1 MEHTPLLRE
10 EAGKPNAVYGTR
22 WWLLLVLSA
31 MTFAQVWAH
40 EARVTLDDTQGWI
53 WNDWGPIAQSAKAV
67 YGWTDGT
74 IALLANWVGSLRSL
88 PLPQPQPQPLLLSLP
103 LPPPSFPRS
112 VSLSLKH
119 RVITLFRP
127 QLSMAPS
134 HMQGP
139 ICFFIAVIP
148 SSWLMDTKGSV

>member
-40 EARVTLDDTQGWI
+40 VARVTLDDTQGWI

-88 PLPQPQPQPLLLSLP
+88 PLP
-103 LPPPSFPRS
+103 LPPPSSPRS
-112 VSLSLKH
+112 VPLSLKH

-127 QLSMAPS
+127 QLSMALS